1 MSIVTYR
8 TELDDMQHNILVK
21 EQSIGYAVERFN
33 HPEQIAKMLNDVFRI
48 SKQAEEYLY
57 MLALNADGMILGVF
71 ELSHGSV
78 NYTICNPRD
87 IFIKALLCGAVN
99 IVLAHNHP
107 SGNTSPSKADMEA
120 YKRVYEAGKLIEI
133 DLIDNIIVGKD
144 GYYSFKEHE
153 IL

>member
-33 HPEQIAKMLNDVFRI
+33 QPKQIAEMLIDVFRI
-48 SKQAEEYLY
+48 NKQAEEYLY
-57 MLALNADGMILGVF
+57 MLALNADGMILGAF
-71 ELSHGSV
+71 ELSHGTV
-78 NYTICNPRD
+78 NYTVCNPRD

-120 YKRVYEAGKLIEI
+120 YKRVSEAGELIGI

>member
-120 YKRVYEAGKLIEI
+120 YKRVYEAGKLIGI
-133 DLIDNIIVGKD
+133 DLIDNIIIGND
-144 GYYSFKEHE
+144 RYYSFKEHE
-153 IL
+153 IA